1 MRSAW
6 AALALLACAGPP
18 AATAPEALPA
28 PVIPDVDLASCPSD
42 VLPAASPSRVVP
54 VRVVLGPG
62 VTVEQATE
70 RLAIARTLWRR
81 EGVSL
86 QIDPRFG
93 HTRSTAAFVATGS
106 DPFEW
111 TAPIRGLVW
120 EHATPARG
128 GVVVVLMPTV
138 LDPASPIARSLDAL
152 DGYTWLPGD
161 DGAVAHA
168 VSAPADADPVV
179 FAGVDAARRIPA
191 SHPDTTLA
199 HELGHAFG
207 LSHGGR
213 VGGLMTPG
221 SQACLPTL
229 DAAERAIV
237 LAGTP

>member
-1 MRSAW
+1 MKPTWVAV
-6 AALALLACAGPP
+6 ALLACAGPP
-18 AATAPEALPA
+18 AAPAPEIMAA
-28 PVIPDVDLASCPSD
+28 AAIPDIDIASCPSD
-42 VLPAASPSRVVP
+42 LAPAEWASRAVS

-62 VTVEQATE
+62 VTVEQATD

-93 HTRSTAAFVATGS
+93 HTRSTAAFVAAGS

-111 TAPIRGLVW
+111 TAPIRGLIW

-152 DGYTWLPGD
+152 DGYTWMPGD

-168 VSAPADADPVV
+168 VNAPLDADPVV

-207 LSHGGR
+207 LSHSGR

>member
-1 MRSAW
+1 MKLAW
-6 AALALLACAGPP
+6 AALSLLACAGPP
-18 AATAPEALPA
+18 AAPVPEALPA
-28 PVIPDVDLASCPSD
+28 PVIQDVDVAACPSD
-42 VLPAASPSRVVP
+42 LPPAASTLRTVP
-54 VRVVLGPG
+54 MRVVLGPG

-81 EGVSL
+81 EGVLL
-86 QIDPRFG
+86 QIDGRFG
-93 HTRSTAAFVATGS
+93 HTRAGAAFVAAGS

-120 EHATPARG
+120 EHATPSRG

-138 LDPASPIARSLDAL
+138 LDPASPIARSVDAL

-168 VSAPADADPVV
+168 VNAPADADPVV
-179 FAGVDAARRIPA
+179 FAGVDAAKRIPA
-191 SHPDTTLA
+191 GHPDTTLA

-207 LSHGGR
+207 LSHSGR
-213 VGGLMTPG
+213 VGGLMTLG